1 MKPFTDFLNTESIDT
16 QQVCKLEDVLTEVLA
31 KEYDTAC
38 AYVSVDKIELSYLTC
53 EDPTDKPV
61 ITLHLRYGV
70 TNEHDWQKEMDLFY
84 DRSNLDFIAGQFYQ
98 ALVSQEQETNNYEQ
112 ERCIRF
118 IKQLTG

>member
-98 ALVSQEQETNNYEQ
+98 ALVSQE
-112 ERCIRF
+112 
-118 IKQLTG
+118 